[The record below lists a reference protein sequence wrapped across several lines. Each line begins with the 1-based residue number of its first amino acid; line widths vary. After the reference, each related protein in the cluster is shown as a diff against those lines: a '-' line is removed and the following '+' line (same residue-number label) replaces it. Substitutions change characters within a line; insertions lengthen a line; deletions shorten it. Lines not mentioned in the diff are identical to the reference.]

1 MKHLFFVIFLTVPVV
16 SGFAQGKVIFR
27 DSEKNPM
34 ADTVK
39 FIHDI
44 NEAGLPTSYEIE
56 GYISNVSNQA
66 VSIHIKRV
74 IEKFMANS
82 EEQICWG
89 GSCTNPQYFRNLVF
103 ETNSSNLPANF
114 DVLLADTGV
123 FHFSHNSIIGTTQL
137 KYYLMNGDN
146 IEDSLVA
153 VYTLTGPKVTL
164 TFNVSLAEL
173 DGFNPTSKVY
183 VQGDFGEKVR
193 LTSWDSSTYW
203 VSVPVDLNKS
213 YTYKYIAG
221 ANTETIEHA
230 VTVANIDVS
239 TNDQFNVT
247 AVNDHKIIGLMSMP
261 SPNPAN
267 DFTQVKYNFTD
278 ISKGSIVILNV
289 IGQKVFETNLSQKS
303 GTLNISV
310 ERLPKGIYFIN
321 LQKDNNILSSYK
333 LIKQ

>member
-1 MKHLFFVIFLTVPVV
+1 
-16 SGFAQGKVIFR
+16 
-27 DSEKNPM
+27 
-34 ADTVK
+34 
-39 FIHDI
+39 
-44 NEAGLPTSYEIE
+44 
-56 GYISNVSNQA
+56 
-66 VSIHIKRV
+66 
-74 IEKFMANS
+74 
-82 EEQICWG
+82 
-89 GSCTNPQYFRNLVF
+89 
-103 ETNSSNLPANF
+103 
-114 DVLLADTGV
+114 
-123 FHFSHNSIIGTTQL
+123 
-137 KYYLMNGDN
+137 
-146 IEDSLVA
+146 
-153 VYTLTGPKVTL
+153 
-164 TFNVSLAEL
+164 LAEL